1 VVRGLLVNASAASE
15 YGTTVERSCE
25 ESCVRQI
32 YLSVFAVVLFLT
44 TLCEQPHKSC
54 GEGASCH
61 KSCGEGASCV
71 VHSKSPRP
79 ARPVLDPALCTA
91 QVC

>member
-1 VVRGLLVNASAASE
+1 MVRGLLVNASAASE

-54 GEGASCH
+54 GEGASC
-61 KSCGEGASCV
+61 V